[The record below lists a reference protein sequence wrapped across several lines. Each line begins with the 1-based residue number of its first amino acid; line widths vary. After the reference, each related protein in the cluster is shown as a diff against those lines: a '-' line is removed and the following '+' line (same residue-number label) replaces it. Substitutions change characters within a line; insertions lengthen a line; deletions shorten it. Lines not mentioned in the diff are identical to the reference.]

1 MRLEPE
7 LFRAIELARE
17 AGDEIL
23 KVYDQGFDVERKAGD
38 EPVTRADRRANDLIV
53 AGLRTTFPRDAVL
66 AEESTDDGQRFC
78 SPRVWLVDPLD
89 GTEDFIRHD
98 DEFSV
103 MIGLLIDG
111 QPVVGVVYQPT
122 DDLLY
127 FATEGA
133 GAYMERKGKRRRLHV
148 SEVSLTSEMTMAC
161 SRTHLSP
168 KVLAVQEALRIR
180 TLVRHGSA
188 GLKVGLVCRQLA
200 DVYVNTG
207 QKSREWDV
215 CAPEAILREAGG
227 VMTDLSGA
235 PVQYN
240 QKDVHQRD
248 GVVVSNGRS
257 HDRIIATI
265 AEVLDSWQLP
275 DGRRAD

>member
-1 MRLEPE
+1 MRLELE
-7 LFRAIELARE
+7 LSRAIELARE

-23 KVYDQGFDVERKAGD
+23 KVYDQKYEVERKTGD
-38 EPVTRADRRANDLIV
+38 EPVTLADRRANDLIV
-53 AGLRTTFPRDAVL
+53 GGLRATFPSDAVL
-66 AEESTDDGQRFC
+66 AEESADDGRRFC

-89 GTEDFIRHD
+89 GTEDFISHD

-103 MIGLLIDG
+103 MIGLLVDG
-111 QPVVGVVYQPT
+111 QPVVGVVYRPST
-122 DDLLY
+122 DLLY
-127 FATEGA
+127 SAARDGGA
-133 GAYMERKGKRRRLHV
+133 FMEQTGKRRRLYV

-168 KVLAVQEALRIR
+168 KVLAVQEALGIR

-188 GLKVGLVCRQLA
+188 GLKVGLVCQQLA

-207 QKSREWDV
+207 HKSREWDV

-240 QKDVHQRD
+240 QKDVHQRN

-265 AEVLDSWQLP
+265 ARVLGSWEP
-275 DGRRAD
+275 PGARATD